1 MAFIL
6 AVVIMAASMSP
17 VMPMLV
23 TLVKPLVMMPMVAMP
38 MVVMPMVV
46 MPMVVVPMV
55 GASIEEKR
63 VINNQ
68 RENTK
73 EEPGGQE

>member
-23 TLVKPLVMMPMVAMP
+23 TLVKPLVMMPMV
-38 MVVMPMVV
+38 
-46 MPMVVVPMV
+46 VVPMV

-73 EEPGGQE
+73 EEPGEQE

>member
-6 AVVIMAASMSP
+6 AMVILASWPPPVV
-17 VMPMLV
+17 PMLI
-23 TLVKPLVMMPMVAMP
+23 TLVKPLVMMPM
-38 MVVMPMVV
+38 MVVPM
-46 MPMVVVPMV
+46 MVVPMV

-73 EEPGGQE
+73 EEPGEQE

>member
-6 AVVIMAASMSP
+6 AVVILAASTPP
-17 VMPMLV
+17 VVPMLV
-23 TLVKPLVMMPMVAMP
+23 TLVKPLVMMPMM
-38 MVVMPMVV
+38 VMPM
-46 MPMVVVPMV
+46 MVVPMV

>member
-6 AVVIMAASMSP
+6 AMVILAAGMPPVV
-17 VMPMLV
+17 PMLV
-23 TLVKPLVMMPMVAMP
+23 TLVKPLVMMPMM
-38 MVVMPMVV
+38 
-46 MPMVVVPMV
+46 VVPMV

-73 EEPGGQE
+73 EEPGEQE